1 MYIIGNTE
9 SAHRVENLFPEEVA
23 TELIRGSA
31 VLDSDYGENRNF
43 MESGGYALVIDCPA
57 DLPAV
62 ENFIHYREHLCEWAT
77 RLGDSGYLSALYIAD
92 NDFVIMLYMP
102 TDIAPAEILADL
114 ED

>member
-31 VLDSDYGENRNF
+31 VLDSEYGEHRNH
-43 MESGGYALVIDCPA
+43 METGGYALVIDNPA
-57 DLPAV
+57 DIPTL
-62 ENFIHYREHLCEWAT
+62 EHFIHYRTHPCEWAT

-102 TDIAPAEILADL
+102 IDIAPDEIKNEL